1 MICKI
6 VNCRKTSRKKE
17 TGEQEVERSVATPV
31 QSVVRS
37 WPHNNNPKTINQKP
51 FFTFAT
57 MTEKILILDFGS
69 QYTQLIARAVREAS
83 VYCEIIPYQKT
94 FEFEPGLKGIILSG
108 SPFSVNDEQA
118 PDVNVQAFIKQVP
131 VLGVCYG
138 AQLTAKRFGGRVEK
152 SNKREYGR
160 ALLHKQKNDVIL
172 KDVIEKSQVWMSH
185 ADTILELPK
194 GFELLATTE
203 TIPIAA
209 FRKNGATDSR
219 FTIHDSRSRTHD
231 FPLYG
236 LQFHPEVYHS
246 IEGKKILQNFLVNV
260 CGCKQDWTPAHFVS
274 DTVEQLKKK
283 IGDRKV
289 VMALSGGVDSTVAA
303 TLISR
308 AIGDHLFGIFVD
320 NGVLR
325 KDEFETVLA
334 TYKNLGLNVKGI
346 DARNRFYG
354 ELAGKTDPEAKRKT
368 IGRLFI
374 EIFQEEAKKVEGI
387 ELLGQG
393 TIYPDV
399 IESVSVHGPSM
410 TIKSHHNVGGLPEK
424 MHLEL
429 VEPLRFL
436 FKDEVRKVGMEL
448 GIPEEMIGR
457 HPFPGPGLAIRILGE
472 ITEEKVRLLQ
482 EADHIYVKA
491 LKDHHLYATVWQA
504 GAILLPVKSV
514 GVMGDER
521 TYEFTVALRA
531 VTSVDGMTADW
542 AHLPYDFLAHVSS
555 EIINNV
561 KGINRVVY
569 DISSKPPATIE
580 WE

>member
-1 MICKI
+1 
-6 VNCRKTSRKKE
+6 
-17 TGEQEVERSVATPV
+17 
-31 QSVVRS
+31 
-37 WPHNNNPKTINQKP
+37 
-51 FFTFAT
+51 
-57 MTEKILILDFGS
+57 MTEKILVLDFGS
-69 QYTQLIARAVREAS
+69 QYTQLIARAVREAN
-83 VYCEIIPYQKT
+83 VYCEIVPFHQKI
-94 FEFEPGLKGIILSG
+94 EFEPGLKGIILSG
-108 SPFSVNDEQA
+108 SPFSVNDDKA
-118 PDVNVQAFIKQVP
+118 PEVNIGELISKLP

-138 AQLTAKRFGGRVEK
+138 AQLAAKQFGGQVAK

-160 ALLHKQKNDVIL
+160 ALLHKQREDVIL
-172 KDVIEKSQVWMSH
+172 KDVTELSQVWMSH
-185 ADTILELPK
+185 SDTILELPR
-194 GFELLATTE
+194 GFEVLATTE
-203 TIPIAA
+203 NIPYAA
-209 FRKNGATDSR
+209 FKKNGADPATDK
-219 FTIHDSRSRTHD
+219 TNP
-231 FPLYG
+231 PLYC

-246 IEGKKILQNFLVNV
+246 VEGKKILRNFLVNV
-260 CGCKQDWTPAHFVS
+260 CGCKQDWTPAHFIT
-274 DTVEQLKKK
+274 DTVAALKQQ

-289 VMALSGGVDSTVAA
+289 IMALSGGVDSTVAA
-303 TLISR
+303 TLIDK
-308 AIGDHLFGIFVD
+308 AIGSNLYGIFVD

-325 KDEFETVLA
+325 KNEFQQVLD
-334 TYKNLGLNVKGI
+334 TYKQIGLNVKGV
-346 DARNRFYG
+346 DARQLFYD

-374 EIFQEEAKKVEGI
+374 DVFQSEAKKIEGI
-387 ELLGQG
+387 GMLGQG

-399 IESVSVHGPSM
+399 IESVSVHGPSV
-410 TIKSHHNVGGLPEK
+410 TIKSHHNVGGLPDI

-429 VEPLRFL
+429 VEPLRYL
-436 FKDEVRKVGMEL
+436 FKDEVRRVGHEL
-448 GIPEEMIGR
+448 GISEELLNR

-472 ITEEKVRLLQ
+472 ITPEKVQLLQ
-482 EADHIYVKA
+482 EADDVYIRG
-491 LKDHHLYATVWQA
+491 LKQHHLYNQVWQA

-542 AHLPYDFLAHVSS
+542 AHLPYDFLANISN